1 MNLILYTRTNC
12 HLCDEAREVLR
23 IALAGSGVAVE
34 EVDIEGDEA
43 LEARYGWVI
52 PVVRRADS
60 GAECSW
66 PFGPADVR
74 DLVGAG

>member
-1 MNLILYTRTNC
+1 LIFYTRANC

-23 IALAGSGVAVE
+23 IALAGTGAAVE
-34 EVDIEGDEA
+34 EVDIDGDAA

-52 PVVRRADS
+52 PVVRREDS
-60 GAECSW
+60 GAECRW

-74 DLVGAG
+74 NLLGVG